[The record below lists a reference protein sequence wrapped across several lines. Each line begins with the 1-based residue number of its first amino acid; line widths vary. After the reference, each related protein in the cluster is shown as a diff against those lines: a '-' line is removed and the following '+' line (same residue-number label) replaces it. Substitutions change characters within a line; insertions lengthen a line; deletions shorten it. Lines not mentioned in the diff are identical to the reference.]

1 MKKKARLTIDS
12 REQKS
17 LLDTFNKDRF
27 DSITVDGLPFADY
40 WCSVYTDGTWTEVPI
55 VVERK
60 SLGDLYGTM
69 TNGYERFKR
78 ELERCKENNCHMIL
92 AIEETIDRV
101 HQGYE
106 HSQFSGDAMLKK
118 LGMMQVRYGLE
129 VHYFNGR
136 RAMARWIEELFDA
149 CARNLEHSPSANS
162 GRQ

>member
-1 MKKKARLTIDS
+1 MNDKRKARLTIDS
-12 REQKS
+12 RETLPLS
-17 LLDTFNKDRF
+17 FNVNRF
-27 DSITVDGLPFADY
+27 HEIVVDGLPFADY
-40 WCSVYTDGTWTEVPI
+40 WTEIWTNGTWQHVPI
-55 VVERK
+55 CIERK

-78 ELERCKENNCHMIL
+78 ELQRCKDNNFHMIL

-106 HSQFSGDAMLKK
+106 YSNFSGDSMLKK

-149 CARNLEHSPSANS
+149 CSRDLEKK
-162 GRQ
+162 